1 MLDQP
6 RGTPSPHTSAGV
18 ALVSDR
24 ERDQLVDRLSA
35 ACADGRLGLTEF
47 SERLESAL
55 TARTT
60 ADIHRLESDLGQP
73 SPASVTVAPRR
84 SSSWFVGIMSSA
96 VRKGRWVLQPAS
108 HALAVM
114 GECVL
119 DLREAEVASSY
130 SHIHAVALMG
140 SVRVI
145 VPEGIDVDV
154 DGIAI
159 MGAKTLRISSTRPLP
174 GSPVIRVTAVAV
186 MGEVSVVSKPP
197 KGQSERSRFGPEIAE
212 LHRLRQEMRDLRH
225 QRRAL
230 QHGRDSGKD
239 EDD

>member
-1 MLDQP
+1 
-6 RGTPSPHTSAGV
+6 
-18 ALVSDR
+18 LVSDH
-24 ERDQLVDRLSA
+24 ERDLLVERLSA
-35 ACADGRLGLTEF
+35 ACADGRLGLAEF
-47 SERLESAL
+47 SERVESAL
-55 TARTT
+55 LARTR
-60 ADIHRLESDLGQP
+60 ADIYQLESDLGQP
-73 SPASVTVAPRR
+73 SPASVPLVRR
-84 SSSWFVGIMSSA
+84 AGASWFVGIMSSA

-140 SVRVI
+140 TVRVI

-159 MGAKTLRISSTRPLP
+159 MGAKTLRISSVRPLP
-174 GSPVIRVTAVAV
+174 GSPLIRVTAVAL

-197 KGQSERSRFGPEIAE
+197 QAESRPSHLGPEIAE
-212 LHRLRQEMRDLRH
+212 LHRLQQEMRELRH

-230 QHGRDSGKD
+230 RHGHDLGS
-239 EDD
+239 DDD

>member
-1 MLDQP
+1 MRDQP
-6 RGTPSPHTSAGV
+6 QGTPPPPGPEAV
-18 ALVSDR
+18 VLVSDH
-24 ERDQLVDRLSA
+24 ERDLLVERLSA
-35 ACADGRLGLTEF
+35 ACADGRLGLAEF
-47 SERLESAL
+47 SERVESAL
-55 TARTT
+55 LARTR
-60 ADIHRLESDLGQP
+60 ADIYQLESDLGQP
-73 SPASVTVAPRR
+73 SPASVPLVQRAGA
-84 SSSWFVGIMSSA
+84 SWFVGIMSSA

-140 SVRVI
+140 MVRVI

-159 MGAKTLRISSTRPLP
+159 MGAKTLRISSVRPLP
-174 GSPVIRVTAVAV
+174 GSPLIRVTAVAL

-197 KGQSERSRFGPEIAE
+197 QAESRPSHLGPEIAE
-212 LHRLRQEMRDLRH
+212 LHRLQQEMRELRH

-230 QHGRDSGKD
+230 RHGHDLGS
-239 EDD
+239 DDD

>member
-1 MLDQP
+1 VLDQP
-6 RGTPSPHTSAGV
+6 QGTPSPPAASGV
-18 ALVSDR
+18 VLASDR
-24 ERDQLVDRLSA
+24 ERDQLVERLSA
-35 ACADGRLGLTEF
+35 ACADGRLGLAEF
-47 SERLESAL
+47 SERLELAL
-55 TARTT
+55 SARTT
-60 ADIHRLESDLGQP
+60 ADIQRLEADLGQHTP
-73 SPASVTVAPRR
+73 PPVAVAPRKAT
-84 SSSWFVGIMSSA
+84 SWFVGIMSSA
-96 VRKGRWVLQPAS
+96 GRKGRWVLQPTS
-108 HALAVM
+108 QALAVM

-130 SHIHAVALMG
+130 SHIHAVAVMG

-159 MGAKTLRISSTRPLP
+159 MGMKTLRVSSARPLP

-197 KGQSERSRFGPEIAE
+197 KGQSGGAHLGTEMAE
-212 LHRLRQEMRDLRH
+212 LHRLRQEMRELRH

-230 QHGRDSGKD
+230 RHGRASGDD